1 MPEETHF
8 LKQNDVGGVIERTL
22 RDGFGAPADLTG
34 ATMVFS
40 MRVKPAGSVKISA
53 AAATLV
59 TALAG
64 LVRYTFTASNTD
76 TADEYEGEFQ
86 ATYSNGDVQTYPEDG
101 YIPVKVADDI
111 A

>member
-1 MPEETHF
+1 MPEETHY

-22 RDGFGAPADLTG
+22 RDGFGVPANLTG

-40 MRVKPAGSVKISA
+40 MRVKPAGTVKISA
-53 AAATLV
+53 VAASLV
-59 TALAG
+59 DAVVG
-64 LVRYTFTASNTD
+64 LVRYTFTAANTD
-76 TADEYEGEFQ
+76 TADEFEGEFQ

-101 YIPVKVADDI
+101 YIPIVVTDDI